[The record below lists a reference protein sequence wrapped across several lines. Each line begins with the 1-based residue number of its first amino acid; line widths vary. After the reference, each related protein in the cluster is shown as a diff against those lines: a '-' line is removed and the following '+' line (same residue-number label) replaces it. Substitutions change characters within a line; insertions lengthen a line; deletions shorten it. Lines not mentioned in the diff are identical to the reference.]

1 MDATTSGTEG
11 RAGPQARPEIAFL
24 LLDGLRRTRPGAPAE
39 TVLCAL
45 GLSPEG
51 TPYPLA
57 LRVVPR
63 EDERAWRAVLR
74 DLRADGI
81 GPELLL
87 VCCDGHPALVK
98 AIHAAYPEIPLQIS
112 VAHRLLALS
121 RKVDARWRATCLAEA
136 RRIFAAPHRAAAVAL
151 FREWHARWLRQ
162 GEFAV
167 RSLEADLASCLAFYR
182 FPPHLWSRIR
192 TVNLVERVFREA
204 RRQAL
209 PAVPAADEEEGAE
222 AAAGAVAGE
231 GAPLWNDRLASAFA
245 DWDVAPGP
253 AASAAP
259 AAGMAPAAAMLPAP
273 PAAPPLPETLPAQR
287 PKPPLPETL
296 PAQRPDL
303 PLPAEPPTEVGLAPP
318 SERAEDAAAAPVG
331 PAIPD
336 LSADEGFARW
346 LQADVRRR
354 RQVRVVAVAT
364 SAAGL
369 ISGVL
374 LSLAR

>member
-11 RAGPQARPEIAFL
+11 RALGAQARPEIAFL
-24 LLDGLRRTRPGAPAE
+24 LLDGLRRTRPGAPTE

-57 LRVVPR
+57 LRVAPR

-81 GPELLL
+81 GPELRLI
-87 VCCDGHPALVK
+87 CCDGHPALVK
-98 AIHAAYPEIPLQIS
+98 AIHAFYPEIPLQIS

-121 RKVDARWRATCLAEA
+121 RKVDPRWRATCLAEA
-136 RRIFAAPHRAAAVAL
+136 RRIFAAPHRSAAVAL

-162 GEFAV
+162 GQFAV

-182 FPPHLWSRIR
+182 FPSHLWSRIR
-192 TVNLVERVFREA
+192 TANLVERVFREA

-209 PAVPAADEEEGAE
+209 PALPAADEEEGADV
-222 AAAGAVAGE
+222 AGPVAGE
-231 GAPLWNDRLASAFA
+231 GPPPGEGSPLWSDRLTSASAH
-245 DWDVAPGP
+245 WDAMPGP
-253 AASAAP
+253 APSAAP
-259 AAGMAPAAAMLPAP
+259 AAGMELVAALLPAP
-273 PAAPPLPETLPAQR
+273 PAAPPLREAPPG
-287 PKPPLPETL
+287 PPLE
-296 PAQRPDL
+296 AS
-303 PLPAEPPTEVGLAPP
+303 LPAEPPKGEGQAHA
-318 SERAEDAAAAPVG
+318 SERAEDSATAPG
-331 PAIPD
+331 EPEASH
-336 LSADEGFARW
+336 LFADEGFAQW
-346 LQADVRRR
+346 LQAEERRR
-354 RQVRVVAVAT
+354 MLVRVAALAT

-369 ISGVL
+369 ISGLL

>member
-1 MDATTSGTEG
+1 M
-11 RAGPQARPEIAFL
+11 
-24 LLDGLRRTRPGAPAE
+24 
-39 TVLCAL
+39 
-45 GLSPEG
+45 
-51 TPYPLA
+51 
-57 LRVVPR
+57 
-63 EDERAWRAVLR
+63 LR

-121 RKVDARWRATCLAEA
+121 RKVDPRWRAACLAEA
-136 RRIFAAPHRAAAVAL
+136 RRIFAAPHRAAAVAI
-151 FREWHARWLRQ
+151 FREWHARWLRR

-192 TVNLVERVFREA
+192 TVNLVERVFRDA
-204 RRQAL
+204 RRRAL
-209 PAVPAADEEEGAE
+209 PALPAAEEEE
-222 AAAGAVAGE
+222 ADAGPAAGE
-231 GAPLWNDRLASAFA
+231 GPPSWNDRLASAVT
-245 DWDVAPGP
+245 DRDVAPGP

-259 AAGMAPAAAMLPAP
+259 AAGMALAAVTLPAP
-273 PAAPPLPETLPAQR
+273 PAAPPLPEGF
-287 PKPPLPETL
+287 
-296 PAQRPDL
+296 PDL
-303 PLPAEPPTEVGLAPP
+303 PPQPPLSTEPPKEEREAPSKRTEG
-318 SERAEDAAAAPVG
+318 AAAVG
-331 PAIPD
+331 PEAPD
-336 LSADEGFARW
+336 LSADEGFVRW
-346 LQADVRRR
+346 LEADRRR
-354 RQVRVVAVAT
+354 RTQMRVAAAAT

>member
-1 MDATTSGTEG
+1 MDATTSGTES
-11 RAGPQARPEIAFL
+11 RAVAPQARPEIAFL

-39 TVLCAL
+39 TILCAL

-57 LRVVPR
+57 LRVVSR
-63 EDERAWRAVLR
+63 EDERAWRTVLR

-121 RKVDARWRATCLAEA
+121 RKVDPRWRAACLAEA
-136 RRIFAAPHRAAAVAL
+136 RRIFAAPHRAAAVAI
-151 FREWHARWLRQ
+151 FREWHARWLRR

-204 RRQAL
+204 RRKAL
-209 PAVPAADEEEGAE
+209 PALPAAEEEEEVDAP
-222 AAAGAVAGE
+222 AGPAAGE
-231 GAPLWNDRLASAFA
+231 GPPPWKDRLPSAFA
-245 DWDVAPGP
+245 DRDVAPGP
-253 AASAAP
+253 VASAAP
-259 AAGMAPAAAMLPAP
+259 AGGMALVAVTLPAP
-273 PAAPPLPETLPAQR
+273 PAALPLPESPSDLP
-287 PKPPLPETL
+287 PEPPLSTKPPKEERET
-296 PAQRPDL
+296 
-303 PLPAEPPTEVGLAPP
+303 PPNRT
-318 SERAEDAAAAPVG
+318 EDAAAVVG
-331 PAIPD
+331 SEAAD

-346 LQADVRRR
+346 LQADRRR
-354 RQVRVVAVAT
+354 MRRMRVAAAAT